1 VPRAVYRVA
10 WMVCDRIN
18 SGEKMIFPC
27 VIIQL
32 IVDYIGEHLGTGQG
46 LPYIYE
52 GVRPIG
58 ARHNRIKSIQSNL
71 FTLFFLALG
80 VEVT

>member
-1 VPRAVYRVA
+1 
-10 WMVCDRIN
+10 MCDY
-18 SGEKMIFPC
+18 PTDH
-27 VIIQL
+27 
-32 IVDYIGEHLGTGQG
+32 VDYIGEHLGTGPG
-46 LPYIYE
+46 LPLYIYE

-58 ARHNRIKSIQSNL
+58 ARHNRIISIQSNL